1 MSPRPPSMTRFLAAM
16 SAPFVSV
23 ILLTTNTSAQGIQ
36 KATASIFAWTGD
48 PSITGLGTLTERPS
62 DEGVKLV
69 DVSVTVQRLA
79 PGKYAVHIHEVGDCT
94 PCGDAGGHF
103 DPGRRATPTPK

>member
-1 MSPRPPSMTRFLAAM
+1 
-16 SAPFVSV
+16 V

-36 KATASIFAWTGD
+36 KATARIFAWTGD
-48 PSITGLGTLTERPS
+48 PSITGLGTLTERPC

-69 DVSVTVQRLA
+69 DVSVTVQGRA
-79 PGKYAVHIHEVGDCT
+79 PGKYAVHIHEVRDCT

-103 DPGRRATPTPK
+103 DPGRGATPTPTGTIRTTPVTS